1 MRHRMGWLLCKH
13 TRAHMDDQSRP
24 NLAWLNTSAELPLE
38 SQLTVTMYYR
48 EIDSCQDMQAL
59 KDVTKAAVTQWI
71 RTANLLTDAIKRV
84 AELETYLIKSRVY

>member
-1 MRHRMGWLLCKH
+1 M
-13 TRAHMDDQSRP
+13 RAHMDDQSRP

-71 RTANLLTDAIKRV
+71 RTANLLTDAVKRV